1 MKLRNITY
9 RIAVALVLCLV
20 LAPMAGM
27 AVEDRSPYGGGREGH
42 YGGRR
47 SVATE
52 DDARQVLREYFGK
65 RSVRIGEVREK
76 EIYFEADIL
85 DRKGEV
91 VDTVIVNKRT
101 GRIRSIY

>member
-1 MKLRNITY
+1 MLRS
-9 RIAVALVLCLV
+9 VASLVMVLLVL
-20 LAPMAGM
+20 LAPVAGM
-27 AVEDRSPYGGGREGH
+27 AAEDRSPYGGGREGH

-52 DDARQVLREYFGK
+52 DDARQVLKEYFGK
-65 RSVRIGEVREK
+65 RNIRIGEVREK